1 MAGSDS
7 SASAIRLI
15 MLYII
20 TCPRIEAALLAEISA
35 ASIST
40 PIKDSEAR
48 KLPYLQAVIKE
59 GLRVY
64 PPASILGYREVPS
77 GGETIN
83 GFFVPED
90 TMLGYNF
97 FGMTRDPNLWGEDAN
112 LFRPERWLT
121 GSEEQLRRMAANT
134 ELVFSY
140 GKWQCLGKN
149 LAMMELN
156 KVFVE
161 VSEFIQVPS
170 NIGQYICI
178 YIYILD

>member
-1 MAGSDS
+1 
-7 SASAIRLI
+7 

-20 TCPRIEAALLAEISA
+20 TNSRIEAALLAEIKA
-35 ASIST
+35 ATLST

-64 PPASILGYREVPS
+64 PPAQILGYRIVPS

-83 GFFVPED
+83 GLFVPED
-90 TMLGYNF
+90 TLLGYNF
-97 FGMTRDPNLWGEDAN
+97 FGMTRDPKLWGEDAN
-112 LFRPERWLT
+112 LYRPERWLT

-149 LAMMELN
+149 VAMMELN

-161 VSEFIQVPS
+161 VSGPFRAPS
-170 NIGQYICI
+170 WRKN
-178 YIYILD
+178 